1 MISSKKDCAAAPEMR
16 PNGGGRGEKQ
26 TMCRL
31 FVMQDPASYE
41 CETRAVR
48 LHGHTT
54 SIRLEAGFWAILE
67 EIAGREGLPL
77 SRFLCT
83 LHDEVLQHQGDIP
96 NFASM
101 LRVTCALYLRDP
113 VAHAAAVATRQA
125 REIDAVVA

>member
-1 MISSKKDCAAAPEMR
+1 MLKQNRAAAPE
-16 PNGGGRGEKQ
+16 NGQAAAGRGERQ

-31 FVMQDPASYE
+31 FVMQDPASYA

-54 SIRLEAGFWAILE
+54 SIRLEAEFWAILE
-67 EIAGREGLPL
+67 EIAGREGVPL

-83 LHDEVLQHQGDIP
+83 LHDEVLQQQGDVP

-113 VAHAAAVATRQA
+113 VAHAAAVAARHT

>member
-1 MISSKKDCAAAPEMR
+1 
-16 PNGGGRGEKQ
+16 
-26 TMCRL
+26 MCNL
-31 FVMQDPASYE
+31 FATQDPASYE

-54 SIRLEAGFWAILE
+54 SIRLEAEFWAILG
-67 EIAGREGLPL
+67 EIAGREGLTL
-77 SRFLCT
+77 ARFLCT
-83 LHDEVLQHQGDIP
+83 LHDEVLQRQGDVP

-113 VAHAAAVATRQA
+113 AAHAAAVAKRRF

>member
-1 MISSKKDCAAAPEMR
+1 MILIQTKQSRRTGKRASS
-16 PNGGGRGEKQ
+16 GGTGGRQ

-41 CETRAVR
+41 CETRAIR

-54 SIRLEAGFWAILE
+54 SIRLEAEFWAILE
-67 EIAGREGLPL
+67 EIAVREGITL

-83 LHDEVLQHQGDIP
+83 LHDEVLQQQGDIP

-101 LRVTCALYLRDP
+101 LRVTCALYLHDP
-113 VAHAAAVATRQA
+113 VAHAAAVAA
-125 REIDAVVA
+125 RRSNEIDAVVA

>member
-1 MISSKKDCAAAPEMR
+1 MISPKKDRAAAPGMR
-16 PNGGGRGEKQ
+16 PSGGGTGERQ
-26 TMCRL
+26 TMCRI
-31 FVMQDPASYE
+31 FVMRDPASYE

-54 SIRLEAGFWAILE
+54 SVRLEAEFWAILE
-67 EIAGREGLPL
+67 EIAGREGVPL

-83 LHDEVLQHQGDIP
+83 LHDEVLQHQGDVP

-113 VAHAAAVATRQA
+113 VAHAAAVAARRN

>member
-1 MISSKKDCAAAPEMR
+1 MR
-16 PNGGGRGEKQ
+16 PSGGGQMAVIWERQ

-54 SIRLEAGFWAILE
+54 SIRLEAEFWAILE
-67 EIAGREGLPL
+67 EIAGREGLTL

-83 LHDEVLQHQGDIP
+83 LHEEVLQHQGEVP

-113 VAHAAAVATRQA
+113 VAHAAAVAARQT
-125 REIDAVVA
+125 REIGAVVA